1 MTRGSRILSVRT
13 LLLLAAA
20 ASLLLTGVA
29 HAAPLPLPPLG
40 PAAEEPAD
48 DATTDEPAPGAS
60 SGGSPAADEPAAD
73 EPAADEPA
81 DEPAATS
88 TDYAAEIVTLTNSEH
103 EREGCEPLD
112 VDDRL
117 TAAAQLHAEDMADHQ
132 QMTHVGSNGSKFHQ
146 RIRDQGHPEPGA
158 ENVARGYPDAATT
171 VREWM
176 ASPAHRKNI
185 VSCTYVTIGVGFDP
199 RGNFVAQEFGRP
211 E

>member
-20 ASLLLTGVA
+20 ASLLLTGFA

-48 DATTDEPAPGAS
+48 DATTEEPAPGAS
-60 SGGSPAADEPAAD
+60 SGGSPEADEPAA
-73 EPAADEPA
+73 EPAA
-81 DEPAATS
+81 
-88 TDYAAEIVTLTNSEH
+88 
-103 EREGCEPLD
+103 EREGCGTLV

-132 QMTHVGSNGSKFHQ
+132 QMSHVGSNGSKFHQ

-176 ASPAHRKNI
+176 ASPPHRKNI
-185 VSCTYVTIGVGFDP
+185 VSCKYVTIGVGFDP